1 MMERLQKIEHIL
13 NRFLM
18 IIGGVAVL
26 GLMGL
31 ATGNV
36 VLRVFHAP
44 FRGAYEVVS
53 FLGAVVI
60 ACALGFT
67 QKRKDNIVVNILTE
81 RFSKQTNRVLNT
93 FSYFITMLFFAVVAW
108 QVFVY
113 AFHLWQGGEVS
124 ETLKLIYYPFVLVT
138 GFGFAALSF
147 TLLVDFLVTLIKGEE

>member
-1 MMERLQKIEHIL
+1 
-13 NRFLM
+13 M
-18 IIGGVAVL
+18 IIGGIALLLLVL
-26 GLMGL
+26 L

-36 VLRVFHAP
+36 TLRLFSIP
-44 FRGAYEVVS
+44 FAGTYEVVS

-60 ACALGFT
+60 ACALGLT

-81 RFSKQTNRVLNT
+81 RFSKKTNRALNT
-93 FSYFITMLFFAVVAW
+93 LNYFLTMLFFAVVAW

-124 ETLKLIYYPFVLVT
+124 ETLKLIYYPCVLLT